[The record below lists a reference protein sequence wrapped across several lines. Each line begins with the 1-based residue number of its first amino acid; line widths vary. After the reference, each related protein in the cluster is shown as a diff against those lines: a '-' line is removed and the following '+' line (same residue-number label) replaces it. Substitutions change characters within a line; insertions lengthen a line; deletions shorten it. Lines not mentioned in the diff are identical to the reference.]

1 MTNSN
6 PWAGEVA
13 LIIDGQRQE
22 MKLTLGALAAL
33 ETELDAGG
41 LVALVERFETG
52 AYGTRD
58 VILVLAYGLQAG
70 GWGGTKDE
78 LLQADI
84 DGGLLAAVA
93 AAGQLLARSFSLP
106 RDP

>member
-1 MTNSN
+1 MSGAN

-13 LIIDGQRQE
+13 LVIDGQRHV

-33 ETELDAGG
+33 ETELDTGG

-52 AYGTRD
+52 EFATRD
-58 VILVLAYGLQAG
+58 VILVLLHALRAG
-70 GWGGTKDE
+70 GWEGTNEK

-84 DGGLLAAVA
+84 KGGAMGAVA
-93 AAGQLLARSFSLP
+93 AAGQVLARAFSLP
-106 RDP
+106 DDA